1 MFYGFQE
8 SSLKTITE
16 TIFKTGN
23 WSIEKTQSVFSLQ
36 IKFIT
41 WNKTEAEKNIIHEN
55 VFSV

>member
-23 WSIEKTQSVFSLQ
+23 WSIEKTQYMKMYLVFKFFCLLDLSL
-36 IKFIT
+36 KT
-41 WNKTEAEKNIIHEN
+41 WRIRLRH
-55 VFSV
+55 

>member
-23 WSIEKTQSVFSLQ
+23 WSTRKKHS
-36 IKFIT
+36 T
-41 WNKTEAEKNIIHEN
+41 WKCI
-55 VFSV
+55 

>member
-23 WSIEKTQSVFSLQ
+23 WSTRKKHNT
-36 IKFIT
+36 
-41 WNKTEAEKNIIHEN
+41 
-55 VFSV
+55 

>member
-23 WSIEKTQSVFSLQ
+23 WSIEKTLCVFSLE
-36 IKFIT
+36 FNFT
-41 WNKTEAEKNIIHEN
+41 L
-55 VFSV
+55 

>member
-23 WSIEKTQSVFSLQ
+23 WSTRKKTQGVF
-36 IKFIT
+36 
-41 WNKTEAEKNIIHEN
+41 
-55 VFSV
+55 FSID

>member
-23 WSIEKTQSVFSLQ
+23 WSKEKTQSVFSLE
-36 IKFIT
+36 FYFT
-41 WNKTEAEKNIIHEN
+41 T
-55 VFSV
+55 

>member
-23 WSIEKTQSVFSLQ
+23 WSKEKNTKCFSL
-36 IKFIT
+36 
-41 WNKTEAEKNIIHEN
+41 
-55 VFSV
+55 

>member
-23 WSIEKTQSVFSLQ
+23 WSTRKKIV
-36 IKFIT
+36 
-41 WNKTEAEKNIIHEN
+41 HEN